1 MTVKTALLSCFGIC
15 ITNGFSIFEVL
26 VIYYSLYPVTQ
37 VATHHIS
44 IGF

>member
-1 MTVKTALLSCFGIC
+1 MTAKTALLSYFDIC
-15 ITNGFSIFEVL
+15 ITKGFSIFEVL
-26 VIYYSLYPVTQ
+26 VIYYSLYTVIQ